1 MQSKW
6 ALQDAKAKFSEVIKR
21 ASTEGPQIVTFRG
34 ADAAVVLSIDHYR
47 KLEGAQPNFRDHL
60 LNGPKFDDD
69 IVDFINE
76 RSKDTGRDI
85 DL

>member
-1 MQSKW
+1 M
-6 ALQDAKAKFSEVIKR
+6 QDAKAKFSEVIKR

-34 ADAAVVLSIDHYR
+34 ADTAVVLSIDHYR

-69 IVDFINE
+69 IIDFINE